1 MMLSRDDRLF
11 LYLSVY
17 ITSHLMLEALDGFII
32 VLGIDGHILYT
43 RYRTL
48 HGTVMWSGLV
58 PL

>member
-11 LYLSVY
+11 LYLPVY

-43 RYRTL
+43 RYSN
-48 HGTVMWSGLV
+48 GTVMWPGLV
-58 PL
+58 QL